1 MKEKYF
7 SINTSGNSVR
17 CTICVNDLRNVDQVV
32 LALHGFGGQKE
43 SLAIRHFAEKALSKY
58 KAMAVLSYDH
68 PCHGEDALNRLT
80 LEACDRYL
88 GYVLQYIAE
97 QFPDAELYNYSTSF
111 GGYLALK
118 FIYEHGKP
126 FRRMALRC
134 PAINLYELMTEK
146 VIAPLDLEKLRSG
159 KDILAGFDR
168 KVRLCPRFLEEIR
181 EFDLREK
188 DLLDYC
194 EDILIIQGTKDE
206 IVDTEAVR
214 QFADDNLIEYIPV
227 KNADHRFTDPQ
238 IMSLAISEVLKF
250 LFA

>member
-1 MKEKYF
+1 
-7 SINTSGNSVR
+7 
-17 CTICVNDLRNVDQVV
+17 
-32 LALHGFGGQKE
+32 
-43 SLAIRHFAEKALSKY
+43 
-58 KAMAVLSYDH
+58 MAVLSYDH

-97 QFPDAELYNYSTSF
+97 QFPGAELYNYSTSF

-118 FIYEHGKP
+118 YIYEHGKP

-159 KDILAGFDR
+159 KDILAGYDR

-181 EFDLREK
+181 DFDLREK

-194 EDILIIQGTKDE
+194 EDILIVQGTKDE
-206 IVDTEAVR
+206 IVDVEAVR

>member
-7 SINTSGNSVR
+7 SINTNGNSVR
-17 CTICVNDLRNVDQVV
+17 CKICADNPRSVERVV
-32 LALHGFGGQKE
+32 LALHGFGGQKD
-43 SLAIRHFAEKALSKY
+43 SLAIRHFAEKTISKY
-58 KAMAVLSYDH
+58 KTTAILSYDH

-80 LEACDRYL
+80 LEACDRYM
-88 GYVLQYIAE
+88 GYVLQYIEE
-97 QFPDAELYNYSTSF
+97 QFPEAELYNYSTSF

-118 FIYEHGKP
+118 YIYEHGNP
-126 FRRMALRC
+126 FRKMALRC
-134 PAINLYELMTEK
+134 PAITLYELMTEK
-146 VIAPLDLEKLRSG
+146 VIAPQDLEKLRSG

-181 EFDLREK
+181 DFDLREK

-194 EDILIIQGTKDE
+194 EDILIVQGTKDE
-206 IVDTEAVR
+206 IVSVDAVR

-238 IMSLAISEVLKF
+238 IMSLTISEILKF
-250 LFA
+250 MFA

>member
-17 CTICVNDLRNVDQVV
+17 CKICFQDLRNVEKVV
-32 LALHGFGGQKE
+32 LALHGFGGQKD

-58 KAMAVLSYDH
+58 KTTAVLSYDH

-80 LEACDRYL
+80 LEASDRYL
-88 GYVLQYIAE
+88 GYVLQYIGE

-111 GGYLALK
+111 GGYVALK
-118 FIYEHGKP
+118 YIYEHGNP

-146 VIAPLDLEKLRSG
+146 VIAPTDLEKLQSG

-181 EFDLREK
+181 DFDLREK
-188 DLLDYC
+188 ELLDYC
-194 EDILIIQGTKDE
+194 EDVLIVQGMKDE
-206 IVDTEAVR
+206 IVDPETVR
-214 QFADDNLIEYIPV
+214 QFADDNLIEFVSVP
-227 KNADHRFTDPQ
+227 NADHRFTDPQ
-238 IMSLAISEVLKF
+238 IYSKTIAILLKF
-250 LFA
+250 LFT

>member
-17 CTICVNDLRNVDQVV
+17 CKIYYLDLRNVEKVV
-32 LALHGFGGQKE
+32 LALHGFGGQKD
-43 SLAIRHFAEKALSKY
+43 SLAIRHFAEKVLSKY
-58 KAMAVLSYDH
+58 KTTAVLSYDH

-88 GYVLQYIAE
+88 GFVLQYIGE
-97 QFPDAELYNYSTSF
+97 QFPNAELYNYSTSF
-111 GGYLALK
+111 GGYVVLK
-118 FIYEHGKP
+118 YIYEHGNP
-126 FRRMALRC
+126 FRRMVLRC
-134 PAINLYELMTEK
+134 PAVNLYELMTEK
-146 VIAPLDLEKLRSG
+146 VIAPLDLEKLQTG

-181 EFDLREK
+181 DFDLREK

-194 EDILIIQGTKDE
+194 EDVLIVQGMKDE

-214 QFADDNLIEYIPV
+214 QFADDNLIEFVPV
-227 KNADHRFTDPQ
+227 AKADHRFTDPQ
-238 IMSLAISEVLKF
+238 IYSQTIAVILKF
-250 LFA
+250 LSS